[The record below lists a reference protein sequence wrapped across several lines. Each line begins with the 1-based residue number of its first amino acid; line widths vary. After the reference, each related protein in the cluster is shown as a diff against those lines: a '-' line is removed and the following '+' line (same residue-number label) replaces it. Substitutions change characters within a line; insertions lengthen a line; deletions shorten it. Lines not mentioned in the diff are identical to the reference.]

1 MQQLRTVMLFVAAM
15 LIGFAAFVNA
25 TVSVPHLRE
34 DMLEIHVRPT
44 LLSAVILGLHFGTLA
59 MFTFAFVVL
68 VSALQSLKGSVVA
81 RLPVSIIGLTYLAF
95 GIVAFIWTGSYHTLG
110 YILGGGLL
118 LGAILIPARLGPR
131 QTYD

>member
-1 MQQLRTVMLFVAAM
+1 MRFLRTVMLFVAAL

-44 LLSAVILGLHFGTLA
+44 LLSAVLSGLLFGTLA
-59 MFTFAFVVL
+59 MFAFALVVF
-68 VSALQSLKGSVVA
+68 VSALQSLKGSPMA
-81 RLPVSIIGLTYLAF
+81 RLPLSIIGLTYLAF

-110 YILGGGLL
+110 YVF
-118 LGAILIPARLGPR
+118 A
-131 QTYD
+131 